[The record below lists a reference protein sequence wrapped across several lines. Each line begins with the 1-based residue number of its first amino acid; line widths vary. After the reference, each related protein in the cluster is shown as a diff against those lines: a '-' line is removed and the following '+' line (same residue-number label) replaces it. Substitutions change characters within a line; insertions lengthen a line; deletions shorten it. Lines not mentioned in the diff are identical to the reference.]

1 MSTYS
6 TLFKSFF
13 SIFLVMSL
21 PFQGI
26 GKTQQQYQEDTLQSE
41 SSTDL
46 ESVKFLV
53 GLSQLILQDKARLN
67 NLKKD
72 SSSLEPVFNETAIQ
86 FSRINDQLDSLKKTV
101 GSTQNTATLEQ
112 EWEKLEDGLEYLLN
126 RRRNIHQQIKILK
139 RKIEKEQ
146 ESFALAM
153 KGKATMVME
162 ILEQYT
168 SKEDTDSVVLDSV
181 GVLDTT
187 LYEKDINFDQ
197 VNTEYNWRIVDAE
210 RELAILQAEFEVA
223 KKTWFLVE
231 QLLKINQDDLSIVQ
245 SMTVNSYQQLSEWK
259 KTITALEGK
268 LTTLQKEAS
277 NEPLQSAIKER
288 IDQGKDFIVT
298 VESDL
303 SKDSILLSNLETRI
317 EKLEVLKK
325 PLSGSLAEA
334 TRKITNQNRWLD
346 YLRSPLAPHRLYSFL
361 VNSGPRIVLIIVSL
375 FIIWAG
381 GRWLTGRILRGLS
394 LSRYK
399 SKEDREERVE
409 TLSRAIRSW
418 FTVTILFIGFLA
430 ILSEF
435 GINVSVLL
443 GGAAVFSLAIAFGA
457 QSLVKD
463 FFTGFMI
470 LSENQYRVGNV
481 IKINQISGL
490 VEDISLRTTV
500 LRDLEGVAHFIPHGE
515 ITMVSNLTHQW
526 SRVALDIG
534 VAYKENVDHVME
546 VIMEVALQ
554 MQEDPQFNNLISDEP
569 EMLGV
574 DAFADSAVVIKV
586 LIKTKPLKQWLVKR
600 EFLRRLKNRFD
611 ELDIE
616 IPFPHLTIYHRE
628 LAITADIANQKVKC
642 TDQSA
647 KTGKDIK

>member
-1 MSTYS
+1 MISYS
-6 TLFKSFF
+6 VFFKSFF
-13 SIFLVMSL
+13 SILLVVSL
-21 PFQGI
+21 PFPGI
-26 GKTQQQYQEDTLQSE
+26 GKTQQQYQEDTLPSE
-41 SSTDL
+41 SFTDL

-53 GLSQLILQDKARLN
+53 GLSQLIIQDKARLN

-72 SSSLEPVFNETAIQ
+72 SSSLEPVFNETAIR
-86 FSRINDQLDSLKKTV
+86 FSRVNDQLGSLKNTV
-101 GSTQNTATLEQ
+101 GSTQNTATVEQ
-112 EWEKLEDGLEYLLN
+112 EWEKLEDGLEYLLS
-126 RRRNIHQQIKILK
+126 RRRNVHQQIKILK

-153 KGKATMVME
+153 KGKATLVME
-162 ILEQYT
+162 ISEQYT
-168 SKEDTDSVVLDSV
+168 LQEDTDSIVLDST
-181 GVLDTT
+181 GVSDTT
-187 LYEKDINFDQ
+187 LYEKDINFNQ

-210 RELAILQAEFEVA
+210 RELEILQAEFEVA

-231 QLLKINQDDLSIVQ
+231 QLLKINQDDLSILQ
-245 SMTVNSYQQLSEWK
+245 SMTENAYQQLGEWK
-259 KTITALEGK
+259 RTITALEGK
-268 LTTLQKEAS
+268 LIALQKKAS
-277 NEPLQSAIKER
+277 DEPLQYAIKER
-288 IDQGKDFIVT
+288 IDQGKDFIT
-298 VESDL
+298 SVESAL
-303 SKDSILLSNLETRI
+303 SQDSILLSSLEARI

-325 PLSGSLAEA
+325 PLSASLAEA
-334 TRKITNQNRWLD
+334 TRNITNQNRWLD

-375 FIIWAG
+375 FLLWAG
-381 GRWLTGRILRGLS
+381 GRWLTGRILGGLK

-399 SKEDREERVE
+399 SKTDREERVE
-409 TLSRAIRSW
+409 TLSRAIRSGL
-418 FTVTILFIGFLA
+418 TVAVLFIGFLA

-443 GGAAVFSLAIAFGA
+443 GGAAVFSLALAFGA

-481 IKINQISGL
+481 IKINQISGS

-500 LRDLEGVAHFIPHGE
+500 LRDLEGIAHFIPHGE
-515 ITMVSNLTHQW
+515 ITTVSNLTHRW

-546 VIMEVALQ
+546 VVMGVALQ
-554 MQEDPQFNNLISDEP
+554 MREDPQFHKLISDEP

-574 DAFADSAVVIKV
+574 DALADSAVVIKI

-611 ELDIE
+611 ELGIE
-616 IPFPHLTIYHRE
+616 IPFPHRTIYHRD
-628 LAITADIANQKVKC
+628 LTISDVANQKVKR
-642 TDQSA
+642 TDHFN
-647 KTGKDIK
+647 DR